1 MNKKT
6 EIRKIVRKSLAVAL
20 LAVAAVPALAASK
33 IDLNTP
39 EGNVMAQR
47 KIQCST
53 VDGKPVFYWWTGKV
67 FARRMGERDQHLF
80 NIEGM
85 NVRTCGTVDGGK
97 QGKSFRLVSRE
108 ILLYTDPKTGQPIDE
123 WKNVWTGETV
133 KVLHVENDPV
143 NQPPFFPYDAN
154 GKPNPWSKFAGQT
167 RGDFW
172 WQSSPIP
179 LYYHNVL
186 AGDYQ
191 RQIGGAYH
199 ASELFNFS
207 GDLESLTSDE
217 FETANI
223 HVGWVRISDWLPWMM
238 MEGREG
244 IMYMHAAGRKVA
256 GFDELGPVMKE
267 YINTKAPLYKAPP
280 PVDDNRPN
288 ETSWTY
294 YKKMVK
300 GGPLPKPGKPK

>member
-1 MNKKT
+1 MLKKT
-6 EIRKIVRKSLAVAL
+6 VGKSLFAVVIAL
-20 LAVAAVPALAASK
+20 IAASAAQVWAAEK
-33 IDLNTP
+33 IDLSTP
-39 EGNVMAQR
+39 EGNAIAQR

-53 VDGKPVFYWWTGKV
+53 EDGKPIFYWWTGKV
-67 FARRMGERDQHLF
+67 FSRRMGEPDQHLF

-97 QGKSFRLVSRE
+97 QGKAFRLLSRE
-108 ILLYTDPKTGQPIDE
+108 ILLYTDAKTGQPLSE
-123 WKNVWTGETV
+123 WKNPWTGETV

-154 GKPNPWSKFAGQT
+154 GKPNPWAKFSGEI
-167 RGDFW
+167 RDGNW
-172 WQSSPIP
+172 WQASPIP
-179 LYYHNVL
+179 LYYHNAL

-191 RQIGGAYH
+191 KQIGGAYH
-199 ASELFNFS
+199 ASELFTFS
-207 GDLESLTSDE
+207 GDLESLTSSGFD
-217 FETANI
+217 TASI
-223 HVGWVRISDWLPWMM
+223 QVGWTRISDWLPWMM

-256 GFDELGPVMKE
+256 GFEQLGTVMQS
-267 YINTKAPLYKAPP
+267 YINTKAPLYKTPP
-280 PVDDNRPN
+280 PVDDKRPN

-300 GGPLPKPGKPK
+300 GEKLKKPARH